1 MKALLKIIG
10 GLVLLLVVV
19 VAAGGVLLGMF
30 VDPNE
35 YKPEIRKLALE
46 QAGIELNINGDLGW
60 SVFPWLGIEINQISV
75 NYPNQPQLA
84 ELNQAQVSVELPALL
99 SGNVKMSS
107 IVLDGL
113 TLNLVKTKA
122 GDTNWAVSGAG
133 AKASTAPDSGAAQ
146 NTPTTA
152 EASSGEAMALDIES
166 IAITNGNISYIDET
180 TDSAVKLNNFTMTSG
195 KVATGAYFPAELS
208 FSAVQSQGGEQ
219 QLSLTTQMKAEFFLD
234 LEQQIINIRGLN
246 SQLDMA
252 GKPFNGNT
260 VKVAL
265 NGDVESDLGSQT
277 ASINNLKLSAANL
290 NASGNVKV
298 ADFSKPTI
306 TGQLDVA
313 SFSLQELLAALGQ
326 PAIPTTDPAV
336 LKAISFNGQL
346 GGPANTVG
354 MNKMTLKLDDTT
366 FNGTFVMNLANG
378 AIVFNMQGD
387 ELNADRY
394 LPPQQEQQSEQQAE
408 QPQLEQTAASGTASG
423 TGAERYSKE
432 PIIPVEALRGLNMDV
447 TLGLDKLLISNLT
460 ITKVALQTA
469 AQGGLVNV
477 SKFNADLYSGTVR
490 NSAVIDVRKSPTRL
504 SIKEN
509 IQGIQIG
516 DLLMDAAQVDR
527 LTGTFSTNANLT
539 ARGESVHS
547 IINSLNGTANVKMP
561 DGEIKGIDIAQ
572 TICQGFNNVAS
583 LGINAE
589 QVDRST
595 PFANLNSNF
604 KFTNGVMS
612 NQDLRTTLDA
622 MTVKGRGEVDLP
634 RANMDYCLG
643 LTIEQN
649 LFQQT
654 CSVNNNLEGVEW
666 PVDCKGSFDDDPA
679 QLCRPDSSVIAELF
693 KQKAKK
699 AVEDKIREKLTGGKE
714 GEENDAKK
722 LLRGLFGN

>member
-1 MKALLKIIG
+1 MKALLKIVG

-30 VDPNE
+30 FDPNE

-75 NYPNQPQLA
+75 NYPDQPQLA

-99 SGNVKMSS
+99 SGNIKMNS

-122 GDTNWAVSGAG
+122 GDTNWAVSGSA
-133 AKASTAPDSGAAQ
+133 ASNESGAAQ
-146 NTPTTA
+146 DSGSADNTPSTA
-152 EASSGEAMALDIES
+152 EASGGAPLALDIES
-166 IAITNGNISYIDET
+166 IAITNGNISYVDEST
-180 TDSAVKLNNFTMTSG
+180 GSEVKLNDFTMTSG
-195 KVATGAYFPAELS
+195 KVVTGAYFPAELS
-208 FSAVQSQGGEQ
+208 FSAVQSQNGEQ
-219 QLSLTTQMKAEFFLD
+219 QISVATQMKAEFFLD
-234 LEQQIINIRGLN
+234 LEQQIVNIRGLN
-246 SQLDMA
+246 SQLDLA
-252 GKPFNGNT
+252 GKPFNGKT

-265 NGDVESDLGSQT
+265 NGDVESNLGNQT

-313 SFSLQELLAALGQ
+313 TFSLQELLGALGQ
-326 PAIPTTDPAV
+326 ATIPTTDPAV
-336 LKAISFNGQL
+336 LKAVSFNGQL

-366 FNGTFVMNLANG
+366 FNGTFVMNLADG

-394 LPPQQEQQSEQQAE
+394 MPPKAEQSESE
-408 QPQLEQTAASGTASG
+408 ASASSTSSG
-423 TGAERYSKE
+423 KGGERYSKE
-432 PIIPVEALRGLNMDV
+432 PIIPVEALKGLNMDV
-447 TLGLDKLLISNLT
+447 TLGLNKLLVSNLT
-460 ITKVALQTA
+460 ITKLALQTT

-477 SKFNADLYSGTVR
+477 NKFNADMYNGTVR

-504 SIKEN
+504 TIKEN

-516 DLLMDAAQVDR
+516 DLLMDAAEVDR
-527 LTGTFSTNANLT
+527 LTGTFSTNASLT

-572 TICQGFNNVAS
+572 TICQGFNNVAA

-604 KFTNGVMS
+604 KFTNGVMT
-612 NQDLRTTLDA
+612 NKDLRTTLDA

-634 RANMDYCLG
+634 QANMDYRLG

-649 LFQQT
+649 LFKET
-654 CSVNNNLEGVEW
+654 CAVNNNLEGVEW

-679 QLCRPDSSVIAELF
+679 KLCRPDTSVITELF
-693 KQKAKK
+693 KQKAKQ
-699 AVEDKIREKLTGGKE
+699 AVENKIREKLTGGKD
-714 GEENDAKK
+714 GEESGAKK

>member
-1 MKALLKIIG
+1 MKALLKIVG

-30 VDPNE
+30 FDPNE

-75 NYPNQPQLA
+75 NYPDQPQLA

-99 SGNVKMSS
+99 SGNIKMSS

-122 GDTNWAVSGAG
+122 GDTNWAVSGG
-133 AKASTAPDSGAAQ
+133 TASNESGAAQ
-146 NTPTTA
+146 DSGSADNTPSTA
-152 EASSGEAMALDIES
+152 EASGGAALALDIES
-166 IAITNGNISYIDET
+166 IAITNGNISYVDEST
-180 TDSAVKLNNFTMTSG
+180 GSEVKLNDFTMTSG
-195 KVATGAYFPAELS
+195 KVVTGAYFPAELS
-208 FSAVQSQGGEQ
+208 FSAVQSQNGEQ
-219 QLSLTTQMKAEFFLD
+219 QISVATQMKAEFFLD
-234 LEQQIINIRGLN
+234 LEQQIVNIRGL
-246 SQLDMA
+246 SSELDLA
-252 GKPFNGNT
+252 GKPFNGKT

-265 NGDVESDLGSQT
+265 NGDVESNLGNQT

-290 NASGNVKV
+290 NASGNVNV

-313 SFSLQELLAALGQ
+313 TFSLQELLAALGQ
-326 PAIPTTDPAV
+326 AMIPTTDPAV

-394 LPPQQEQQSEQQAE
+394 MPPKTEQSESE
-408 QPQLEQTAASGTASG
+408 ASASSSSSG
-423 TGAERYSKE
+423 KGDERYSKE
-432 PIIPVEALRGLNMDV
+432 PVIPVEALKGLNMDV
-447 TLGLDKLLISNLT
+447 TLGLDKLLVSNLT
-460 ITKVALQTA
+460 ITKLAMQTS

-477 SKFNADLYSGTVR
+477 SKFNADMYSGTVR

-504 SIKEN
+504 TIKEN
-509 IQGIQIG
+509 IQGIQIS
-516 DLLMDAAQVDR
+516 DLLMDAAEVDR
-527 LTGTFSTNANLT
+527 LTGTFSTNASLT

-572 TICQGFNNVAS
+572 TICQGFNNVAA

-604 KFTNGVMS
+604 KFTNGVMT
-612 NQDLRTTLDA
+612 NKDLRTTLDA

-634 RANMDYCLG
+634 KANMDYRLG

-649 LFQQT
+649 LFKET
-654 CSVNNNLEGVEW
+654 CAVNDNLEGVEW

-679 QLCRPDSSVIAELF
+679 KLCRPDTSVIAELF

-699 AVEDKIREKLTGGKE
+699 AVENKIREKLTGGKD
-714 GEENDAKK
+714 GEEGGAKK